1 MLHCQSHTRKLSQ
14 SCSCLSV
21 DNQAAAKTK
30 RLLLLKYSYSY
41 YVVQLYF
48 FYFTTRSTRAGNQ
61 LYPGLSHHYNRKQH
75 LLFAQIATSDSQ
87 EQMSPRSNFFISK
100 SKLHVHSIMNVNKQ
114 TLKKAQ
120 QTQGLCPFTKVTG
133 FCLCHILSFS
143 PILIKIQLHTDFI
156 LTILTKL

>member
-1 MLHCQSHTRKLSQ
+1 MWPNCTS
-14 SCSCLSV
+14 
-21 DNQAAAKTK
+21 
-30 RLLLLKYSYSY
+30 
-41 YVVQLYF
+41 
-48 FYFTTRSTRAGNQ
+48 STRAGNQ
-61 LYPGLSHHYNRKQH
+61 LYPRLSNHFNHKQH
-75 LLFAQIATSDSQ
+75 VLFAQIATSDSQ

-100 SKLHVHSIMNVNKQ
+100 SKLHIHSIMNVNKQ

-156 LTILTKL
+156 LTILTKLQLSQEFTKIALVRLSSNTEKPTSPTRVT